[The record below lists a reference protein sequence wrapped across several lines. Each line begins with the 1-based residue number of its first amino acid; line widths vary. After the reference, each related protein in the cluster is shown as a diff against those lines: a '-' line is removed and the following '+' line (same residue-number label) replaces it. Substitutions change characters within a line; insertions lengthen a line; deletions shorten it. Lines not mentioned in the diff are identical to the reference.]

1 MRSFQPGLPG
11 GDSFDADGMQ
21 ACQVPQALNLQ
32 ASPGLP
38 MTILGGQASFMSSPG
53 GYTSGLGLQ
62 LPNPQ
67 PQVPQFGSFAQ
78 ALPLQPSPNMP
89 SQNMQPQRPEAP
101 ERGNSQCGAGGV
113 AMPNLGV
120 MTPVWNP
127 DGSQPVSGLGIMSG
141 VSSQNQA
148 DNLRLSGLPVSQM
161 AEGQISQGFTNS
173 SQMQQMAILGGMPA
187 QSQPGQLL
195 GAFCAQ
201 LLGNTLP
208 APMGEGPRPGN
219 PLPSLP
225 SGNPPSGPSSFHKL
239 PEFQDP
245 VRQPWMPDLGRESLE
260 PPREESQPQPNQ
272 LLQLQQ
278 QQLILQQL
286 AQPPAQSGC
295 FGMGDQPQ
303 PQPMQMQ
310 LQPQSQQLQMRP
322 LSGPNTYQT
331 NLQNDFAQ
339 ELSGQL
345 PLEREEKRLGGGPG
359 MLNFPSLCTSACQPC
374 GS

>member
-1 MRSFQPGLPG
+1 
-11 GDSFDADGMQ
+11 MQ
-21 ACQVPQALNLQ
+21 ACQVPQPLNLQ

-53 GYTSGLGLQ
+53 PYTSGLGLQ
-62 LPNPQ
+62 LPPNPQ
-67 PQVPQFGSFAQ
+67 PQFGNFAQ
-78 ALPLQPSPNMP
+78 ALPLQPSQNMP

-101 ERGNSQCGAGGV
+101 ERGNSQCGGGV

-120 MTPVWNP
+120 MTPVWNS

-161 AEGQISQGFTNS
+161 AEGQVSQGFTNS

-201 LLGNTLP
+201 LLGGTLP
-208 APMGEGPRPGN
+208 APAGESPQRPQ
-219 PLPSLP
+219 PS
-225 SGNPPSGPSSFHKL
+225 NPPPSSFHKL
-239 PEFQDP
+239 PDSFQDP
-245 VRQPWMPDLGRESLE
+245 VRQPWMQDLGREPPLE
-260 PPREESQPQPNQ
+260 PIREESQPQQNQ

-286 AQPPAQSGC
+286 AQPPTQSGC

-303 PQPMQMQ
+303 AQPVQMQ
-310 LQPQSQQLQMRP
+310 LQPQSQPLQMRP
-322 LSGPNTYQT
+322 LHTNTFQA
-331 NLQNDFAQ
+331 NLPGEFQ
-339 ELSGQL
+339 ELSGLPQL
-345 PLEREEKRLGGGPG
+345 QLQERPGLEDKRLGGPG
-359 MLNFPSLCTSACQPC
+359 GMPLNFPGLCRSLAPRVQRVLSP
-374 GS
+374 